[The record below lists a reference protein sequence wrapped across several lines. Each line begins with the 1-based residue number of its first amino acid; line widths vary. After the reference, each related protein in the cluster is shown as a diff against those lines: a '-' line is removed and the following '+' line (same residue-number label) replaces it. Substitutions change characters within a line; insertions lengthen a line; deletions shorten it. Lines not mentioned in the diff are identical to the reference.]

1 MLPPPRT
8 LSMTIDQDLVICHDE
23 LQLCVFRQLFLAL
36 VGYLC
41 HVTVS
46 GCAYTAY
53 CCVDV
58 CFHCWLID
66 LSVSA

>member
-1 MLPPPRT
+1 MLPPPCM

-23 LQLCVFRQLFLAL
+23 PQLCVFRQLCLAL
-36 VGYLC
+36 AEHLC

-46 GCAYTAY
+46 GRAYTAY
-53 CCVDV
+53 CCVRV